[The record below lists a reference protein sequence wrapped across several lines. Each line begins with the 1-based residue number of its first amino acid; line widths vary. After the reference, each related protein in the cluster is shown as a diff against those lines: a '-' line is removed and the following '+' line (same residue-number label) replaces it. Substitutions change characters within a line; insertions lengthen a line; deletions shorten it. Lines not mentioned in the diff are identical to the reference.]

1 MSFKFTLLTVIAFV
15 LDVSMDR
22 VFMSFEITFMSGLV
36 ITLIA
41 FVFDASTVEEHLSR
55 VNWF

>member
-1 MSFKFTLLTVIAFV
+1 MDRVLMSLKFILLTVIAFV

-36 ITLIA
+36 ITFIV
-41 FVFDASTVEEHLSR
+41 FVLDASMNR
-55 VNWF
+55 V

>member
-1 MSFKFTLLTVIAFV
+1 MSFKFTLLSGLAITVIAFV

-36 ITLIA
+36 ITFIA
-41 FVFDASTVEEHLSR
+41 FVLDASMNR
-55 VNWF
+55 V